1 LKGPLRVVVAEDNFL
16 VRESLRN
23 LLASDERLALVGVA
37 VDYDSAVEVVD
48 QQSPDVVVTD
58 VRMPPSRSDE
68 GIQLA
73 RRLRASH
80 PQVGV
85 VVLSQYA
92 EPTYAVGLFEE
103 GSRGRGYLLKDRV
116 AEVGQL
122 VDAVVT
128 VASHGTV
135 VDPVMV
141 NALVGDRSGP
151 RSALG
156 GLTVREREV
165 LAEVASGKN
174 NRSIAATLAVSPRAV
189 EKHINSIF
197 SKLGLAEDPGSDH
210 RVKAVLV
217 FLSDRSTW

>member
-1 LKGPLRVVVAEDNFL
+1 VVAEDNFL

-23 LLASDERLALVGVA
+23 LLAYDERLALVGVA
-37 VDYDSAVEVVD
+37 VDYDSAVEVIV

-80 PQVGV
+80 PHVGV

-103 GSRGRGYLLKDRV
+103 GSHGRAYLLKDRV

-122 VDAVVT
+122 VDAIVT
-128 VASHGTV
+128 VARNGTV

-141 NALVGDRSGP
+141 NALVGERSGP

-174 NRSIAATLAVSPRAV
+174 NRTIAAVLAVSPRAV

-197 SKLGLAEDPGSDH
+197 SKLGLAEDPESDH